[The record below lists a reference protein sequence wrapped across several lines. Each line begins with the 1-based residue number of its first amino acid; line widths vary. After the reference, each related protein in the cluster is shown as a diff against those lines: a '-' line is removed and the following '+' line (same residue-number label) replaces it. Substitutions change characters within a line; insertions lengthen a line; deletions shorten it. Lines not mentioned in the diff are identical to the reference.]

1 MSVGTFLTPIVAKSE
16 PSSDP
21 SRPWPP
27 DDVARA
33 AAQLAREFP
42 NVTIAKVSAA
52 VNSAALVVLPAE
64 GHVRL
69 MRTARELLRPSL

>member
-1 MSVGTFLTPIVAKSE
+1 MTQSD
-16 PSSDP
+16 SSPDA
-21 SRPWPP
+21 SRLWPP
-27 DDVARA
+27 ADVAHA
-33 AAQLAREFP
+33 AGQLAREFP